1 MNRASEMVYVDA
13 MGHVPEWRVLCSLH
27 SRDSATQ
34 QSALDLVYDGKGKP
48 PRGDVIG
55 VNK

>member
-1 MNRASEMVYVDA
+1 MVYVDA
-13 MGHVPEWRVLCSLH
+13 MGHVPEEWILYSPQ

-48 PRGDVIG
+48 PSGDVIEVG
-55 VNK
+55 K

>member
-1 MNRASEMVYVDA
+1 MVYVDA

-34 QSALDLVYDGKGKP
+34 QSALDPVYDGKGKP

-55 VNK
+55 VYK